1 MFKSS
6 FEISFVGWK
15 CPFYLILKPIF
26 RFRHKPAHC
35 SNRKVR
41 IQKKLQEKSETAMR
55 TVSSRA
61 FKRAPTQGVLPLDPK
76 SINSSF
82 HSIWLS
88 LARNYRVLMISSMG
102 LILQFCFL
110 NKWKK
115 SRLQLKKMI
124 GGYADSRGMCVLA
137 KRHVST
143 LNHYKT
149 RNLSHFWS
157 VLKWIELEM
166 NGMDLGSKGQTPRVG
181 ARLKA
186 LDEAVLMAASDFS
199 CNFFHFPR
207 PRIWTMWAIWDRV
220 IGAKGCCG

>member
-1 MFKSS
+1 
-6 FEISFVGWK
+6 
-15 CPFYLILKPIF
+15 
-26 RFRHKPAHC
+26 
-35 SNRKVR
+35 
-41 IQKKLQEKSETAMR
+41 
-55 TVSSRA
+55 
-61 FKRAPTQGVLPLDPK
+61 
-76 SINSSF
+76 
-82 HSIWLS
+82 
-88 LARNYRVLMISSMG
+88 
-102 LILQFCFL
+102 
-110 NKWKK
+110 
-115 SRLQLKKMI
+115 MI

-166 NGMDLGSKGQTPRVG
+166 NGMDLGSKGQTPHVG

-207 PRIWTMWAIWDRV
+207 PRIWTMCYGIIEIYSKESKYLKKIESKIIAAVSYRHNF
-220 IGAKGCCG
+220 GCDLKSSKREKLLETFARAQCH

>member
-1 MFKSS
+1 
-6 FEISFVGWK
+6 
-15 CPFYLILKPIF
+15 
-26 RFRHKPAHC
+26 
-35 SNRKVR
+35 
-41 IQKKLQEKSETAMR
+41 
-55 TVSSRA
+55 
-61 FKRAPTQGVLPLDPK
+61 
-76 SINSSF
+76 
-82 HSIWLS
+82 
-88 LARNYRVLMISSMG
+88 
-102 LILQFCFL
+102 
-110 NKWKK
+110 
-115 SRLQLKKMI
+115 MI

-166 NGMDLGSKGQTPRVG
+166 NGMDLGSKGQTPHVG

-207 PRIWTMWAIWDRV
+207 PRIWTMCPIALYEISNELKEGKNMSFCNQIALIAHYAISN
-220 IGAKGCCG
+220 

>member
-1 MFKSS
+1 
-6 FEISFVGWK
+6 
-15 CPFYLILKPIF
+15 
-26 RFRHKPAHC
+26 
-35 SNRKVR
+35 
-41 IQKKLQEKSETAMR
+41 
-55 TVSSRA
+55 
-61 FKRAPTQGVLPLDPK
+61 
-76 SINSSF
+76 
-82 HSIWLS
+82 
-88 LARNYRVLMISSMG
+88 
-102 LILQFCFL
+102 
-110 NKWKK
+110 
-115 SRLQLKKMI
+115 MI

-166 NGMDLGSKGQTPRVG
+166 NGMDLGSKGQTPHVG

-207 PRIWTMWAIWDRV
+207 PRIWTMCRDQSYYWFKRKRCGKKIV
-220 IGAKGCCG
+220 ILTKPFLIDFHWIFGLLNLSVHSKVCAVDAPLATNRHKAQ